1 METQEKIV
9 NRYVEKPVKT
19 KNGFAMLALI
29 LLLFFGSIAA
39 LVCGPVFLSATNV
52 GAAVAIA
59 IAGALVL
66 IFDLFLMPGLKILN
80 PNEALV
86 LTLFGKY
93 HGTLKKDGY
102 FWVNPFC
109 EGINPGAQ
117 GSSMTTNLNGSTTV
131 SLGGNKKISLKTMTL
146 NNEKQTVNDE
156 RGNPIIIGTIVIWR
170 IVDTTKAVFNVQN
183 YRTFLSTQCDSATR
197 NIARMYPYDLLEED
211 SSNEKTLRGSSQE
224 IADMMKQDLQERVA
238 MAGLE
243 ILEVRITHLS
253 YAPEIAAAM
262 LQRQQAEAI
271 VAARKKIVE
280 GAVGMVEMALAQLND
295 DRIVDLDE
303 ERKAAMVSNLLV
315 VLCGNKDA
323 QPIVKAGPSTKP
335 KAVMEWSKRT
345 KAKSRYCCASPPSCG
360 RSWPPGPRTISGPST
375 AR

>member
-1 METQEKIV
+1 METGEKIV
-9 NRYVEKPVKT
+9 NRYTEKPVKA

-29 LLLFFGSIAA
+29 LLLLLGSIALAVWGPLAFWSTNMA
-39 LVCGPVFLSATNV
+39 LAITAIVVGSLVF
-52 GAAVAIA
+52 
-59 IAGALVL
+59 VL
-66 IFDLFLMPGLKILN
+66 DLFLMAGLKILN

-86 LTLFGKY
+86 FTLFGKY

-109 EGINPGAQ
+109 EGINPGAAPA
-117 GSSMTTNLNGSTTV
+117 SMTTVNGNTSF
-131 SLGGNKKISLKTMTL
+131 SFGGSRKISLKTMTL

-156 RGNPIIIGTIVIWR
+156 RGNPIVIGTIVIWR

-183 YRTFLSTQCDSATR
+183 YRTFLGTQCDSATR
-197 NIARMYPYDLLEED
+197 NIARMYPYDLMD
-211 SSNEKTLRGSSQE
+211 DDDQGEKTLRGSSQE
-224 IADMMKQDLQERVA
+224 IADMMKKDLQDRVS

-280 GAVGMVEMALAQLND
+280 GAVGMVEMALDQLGKD
-295 DRIVDLDE
+295 QVVELDE

-323 QPIVKAGPSTKP
+323 QPIVN
-335 KAVMEWSKRT
+335 
-345 KAKSRYCCASPPSCG
+345 
-360 RSWPPGPRTISGPST
+360 SGSIY
-375 AR
+375 

>member
-1 METQEKIV
+1 MEKNKKIV
-9 NRYVEKPVKT
+9 NRYQEKPAKF

-29 LLLFFGSIAA
+29 LVLFFGSIAVA
-39 LVCGPVFLSATNV
+39 ICGPILLWSTNVPLAVALIVLGSLVFL
-52 GAAVAIA
+52 
-59 IAGALVL
+59 L
-66 IFDLFLMPGLKILN
+66 DLFLMPGLKILN

-93 HGTLKKDGY
+93 YGTLKKDGY

-109 EGINPGAQ
+109 EGINPGAAPA
-117 GSSMTTNLNGSTTV
+117 SMTTINGNTSVTF
-131 SLGGNKKISLKTMTL
+131 GGNKKVSLKTMTL

-156 RGNPIIIGTIVIWR
+156 RGNPIVIGTVVIWR

-197 NIARMYPYDLLEED
+197 NIARMYPYDLMED
-211 SSNEKTLRGSSQE
+211 DDLGEKTLRGSSQE
-224 IADMMKQDLQERVA
+224 IADMMKKDLQDRVA

-280 GAVGMVEMALAQLND
+280 GAVGMVEMALDQLND
-295 DRIVDLDE
+295 NRIVNLDE

-323 QPIVKAGPSTKP
+323 QPIVN
-335 KAVMEWSKRT
+335 
-345 KAKSRYCCASPPSCG
+345 
-360 RSWPPGPRTISGPST
+360 SGSIY
-375 AR
+375 

>member
-1 METQEKIV
+1 MENNENTERIV
-9 NRYVEKPVKT
+9 NRYTEKT
-19 KNGFAMLALI
+19 ARAYSGFAMLVVI
-29 LLLFFGSIAA
+29 LLMIAVGIGGIVFGIMELVRYAAEMGSEDAVSALGMVLLFGGILVVTAGSI
-39 LVCGPVFLSATNV
+39 LC
-52 GAAVAIA
+52 
-59 IAGALVL
+59 AGFHV
-66 IFDLFLMPGLKILN
+66 LN

-93 HGTLKKDGY
+93 YGTLKKDGFY
-102 FWVNPFC
+102 WTNIFC
-109 EGINPGAQ
+109 SGINPGSERTGITMGA
-117 GSSMTTNLNGSTTV
+117 NGSMSYV
-131 SLGGNKKISLKTMTL
+131 GGSKKVSLKTMTL

-197 NIARMYPYDLLEED
+197 NIARMYPYDLFDED
-211 SSNEKTLRGSSQE
+211 DQNEKTLRGSSQE
-224 IADMMKQDLQERVA
+224 IAAMMTKDLQERVS

-280 GAVGMVEMALAQLND
+280 GAVGMVEMALDQLNADQVVELD
-295 DRIVDLDE
+295 D

-315 VLCGNKDA
+315 VLCGSKDA
-323 QPIVKAGPSTKP
+323 QPV
-335 KAVMEWSKRT
+335 VN
-345 KAKSRYCCASPPSCG
+345 
-360 RSWPPGPRTISGPST
+360 SGSIY
-375 AR
+375 

>member
-1 METQEKIV
+1 MENNGNTEKIV
-9 NRYVEKPVKT
+9 NRYTEKPAKAYS
-19 KNGFAMLALI
+19 GFAMLAVVL
-29 LLLFFGSIAA
+29 
-39 LVCGPVFLSATNV
+39 
-52 GAAVAIA
+52 
-59 IAGALVL
+59 LVL
-66 IFDLFLMPGLKILN
+66 AGGVALMVLGIMELVRYAAEMNNEDAVSALGMVMLFGGILAVMAGSFLCVGFKVLN

-93 HGTLKKDGY
+93 YGTLKNDGFY
-102 FWVNPFC
+102 WTNIFC
-109 EGINPGAQ
+109 SAINPGAESRWTGHANGSFSYV
-117 GSSMTTNLNGSTTV
+117 GSS
-131 SLGGNKKISLKTMTL
+131 KKISLKTMTL

-197 NIARMYPYDLLEED
+197 NIARMYPYDLFDEED
-211 SSNEKTLRGSSQE
+211 QNEKTLRGSSQE
-224 IADMMKQDLQERVA
+224 IAAMMTQDLQERVA
-238 MAGLE
+238 IAGLE

-280 GAVGMVEMALAQLND
+280 GAVGMVEMALDQLNADQVVELD
-295 DRIVDLDE
+295 D

-315 VLCGNKDA
+315 VLCGSKDA
-323 QPIVKAGPSTKP
+323 QPV
-335 KAVMEWSKRT
+335 VN
-345 KAKSRYCCASPPSCG
+345 
-360 RSWPPGPRTISGPST
+360 SGSIY
-375 AR
+375 

>member
-1 METQEKIV
+1 MEAPEKIV
-9 NRYVEKPVKT
+9 NRYAEKPVKT
-19 KNGFAMLALI
+19 LNGFAMLALI
-29 LLLFFGSIAA
+29 LVLLFGSIALAVWGPLAFWSTNMA
-39 LVCGPVFLSATNV
+39 LAITAIVVGSLVF
-52 GAAVAIA
+52 
-59 IAGALVL
+59 VL
-66 IFDLFLMPGLKILN
+66 DLFLMAGLKILN

-86 LTLFGKY
+86 FTLFGKY
-93 HGTLKKDGY
+93 HGTLKQDGY

-117 GSSMTTNLNGSTTV
+117 PASMTTINGNTSFTF
-131 SLGGNKKISLKTMTL
+131 GGSRKISLKTMTL

-197 NIARMYPYDLLEED
+197 NIARMYPYDLLEEN

-295 DRIVDLDE
+295 DQIVNLDE

-323 QPIVKAGPSTKP
+323 QPIVN
-335 KAVMEWSKRT
+335 
-345 KAKSRYCCASPPSCG
+345 
-360 RSWPPGPRTISGPST
+360 SGSIY
-375 AR
+375 

>member
-1 METQEKIV
+1 MEVNEKIV
-9 NRYVEKPVKT
+9 NRYTEKPVKT
-19 KNGFAMLALI
+19 LNGFAMLALI
-29 LLLFFGSIAA
+29 LVLFFGSIAVA
-39 LVCGPVFLSATNV
+39 ICGPLMLWDTNVPLSITLIVVASLVFL
-52 GAAVAIA
+52 
-59 IAGALVL
+59 L
-66 IFDLFLMPGLKILN
+66 DLFLMAGLKILN

-86 LTLFGKY
+86 FTLFGKY

-102 FWVNPFC
+102 YWVNPFC

-117 GSSMTTNLNGSTTV
+117 PASMTTVNGNTSVTF
-131 SLGGNKKISLKTMTL
+131 GGSRKISLKTMTL

-197 NIARMYPYDLLEED
+197 NIARMYPYDLLEEN

-224 IADMMKQDLQERVA
+224 IAEMMKQDLQERVA

-262 LQRQQAEAI
+262 LQRQQAEAV

-280 GAVGMVEMALAQLND
+280 GAVGMVEMALAQLNED
-295 DRIVDLDE
+295 DIVNLDE

-323 QPIVKAGPSTKP
+323 QPIVN
-335 KAVMEWSKRT
+335 
-345 KAKSRYCCASPPSCG
+345 
-360 RSWPPGPRTISGPST
+360 SGSIY
-375 AR
+375 

>member
-1 METQEKIV
+1 METGEKIV
-9 NRYVEKPVKT
+9 NRYTEKPVKA

-29 LLLFFGSIAA
+29 LLLLLGSIAVA
-39 LVCGPVFLSATNV
+39 VCGPVFVSSSNAGL
-52 GAAVAIA
+52 AVAMVVLGI
-59 IAGALVL
+59 LVF
-66 IFDLFLMPGLKILN
+66 IFDLFLMAGLKILN

-86 LTLFGKY
+86 FTLFGKY
-93 HGTLKKDGY
+93 HGTLKGDGY

-109 EGINPGAQ
+109 EGINPGGAP
-117 GSSMTTNLNGSTTV
+117 TTVTINGSTSV
-131 SLGGNKKISLKTMTL
+131 NFGAKKISLKTMTL

-156 RGNPIIIGTIVIWR
+156 RGNPIVIGTIVIWR

-183 YRTFLSTQCDSATR
+183 YRTFLGTQCDSATR
-197 NIARMYPYDLLEED
+197 NIARMYPYDLMD
-211 SSNEKTLRGSSQE
+211 DDDQGEKTLRGSSQE
-224 IADMMKQDLQERVA
+224 IADMMKKDLQDRVS

-280 GAVGMVEMALAQLND
+280 GAVGMVEMALDQLGKD
-295 DRIVDLDE
+295 QVVELDE

-323 QPIVKAGPSTKP
+323 QPIVN
-335 KAVMEWSKRT
+335 
-345 KAKSRYCCASPPSCG
+345 
-360 RSWPPGPRTISGPST
+360 SGSIY
-375 AR
+375 

>member
-1 METQEKIV
+1 MENNENTERIV
-9 NRYVEKPVKT
+9 NRYTEKT
-19 KNGFAMLALI
+19 ARAYSGFAMLVVI
-29 LLLFFGSIAA
+29 LLMIAVGIGGIVFGIMELVSYAAEMGSEDAVSALGMVLLFGGILVVTAGSI
-39 LVCGPVFLSATNV
+39 LC
-52 GAAVAIA
+52 
-59 IAGALVL
+59 AGFHV
-66 IFDLFLMPGLKILN
+66 LN

-93 HGTLKKDGY
+93 YGTLKKDGFY
-102 FWVNPFC
+102 WTNIFC
-109 EGINPGAQ
+109 SGINPGSERTGITMGA
-117 GSSMTTNLNGSTTV
+117 NGSMSYV
-131 SLGGNKKISLKTMTL
+131 GGSKKVSLKTMTL

-197 NIARMYPYDLLEED
+197 NIARMYPYDLFDED
-211 SSNEKTLRGSSQE
+211 DQNEKTLRGSSQE
-224 IADMMKQDLQERVA
+224 IAAMMTKDLQERVS

-280 GAVGMVEMALAQLND
+280 GAVGMVEMALDQLNADQVVELD
-295 DRIVDLDE
+295 D

-315 VLCGNKDA
+315 VLCGSKDA
-323 QPIVKAGPSTKP
+323 QPV
-335 KAVMEWSKRT
+335 VN
-345 KAKSRYCCASPPSCG
+345 
-360 RSWPPGPRTISGPST
+360 SGSIY
-375 AR
+375 

>member
-39 LVCGPVFLSATNV
+39 MVCGPVFLSATNV

-131 SLGGNKKISLKTMTL
+131 SLGGNKKISLKIMTL
-146 NNEKQTVNDE
+146 NNNRQKINDCL
-156 RGNPIIIGTIVIWR
+156 GNPVEIGIAVMWR
-170 IVDTTKAVFNVQN
+170 VTDTAKAVFNVDN
-183 YRTFLSTQCDSATR
+183 YKEYLSLQCDSALR
-197 NIARMYPYDLLEED
+197 NIVRIYPYDVAPNVDTTGDGVADEG
-211 SSNEKTLRGSSQE
+211 SLRGSSE
-224 IADMMKQDLQERVA
+224 IVAGRIRDEIQQKVAD
-238 MAGLE
+238 AGLE
-243 ILEVRITHLS
+243 IIEARITYLA
-253 YAPEIAAAM
+253 YAPEIAAVM
-262 LQRQQAEAI
+262 LQRQQASAI
-271 VAARKKIVE
+271 IDARKMIVD
-280 GAVGMVEMALAQLND
+280 GAVGMVEMALERLNENN
-295 DRIVDLDE
+295 VVELDE

-315 VLCGNKDA
+315 VLCGNHDA
-323 QPIVKAGPSTKP
+323 QPV
-335 KAVMEWSKRT
+335 VN
-345 KAKSRYCCASPPSCG
+345 
-360 RSWPPGPRTISGPST
+360 SGSLY
-375 AR
+375 

>member
-1 METQEKIV
+1 
-9 NRYVEKPVKT
+9 
-19 KNGFAMLALI
+19 
-29 LLLFFGSIAA
+29 
-39 LVCGPVFLSATNV
+39 
-52 GAAVAIA
+52 
-59 IAGALVL
+59 
-66 IFDLFLMPGLKILN
+66 
-80 PNEALV
+80 
-86 LTLFGKY
+86 
-93 HGTLKKDGY
+93 
-102 FWVNPFC
+102 
-109 EGINPGAQ
+109 
-117 GSSMTTNLNGSTTV
+117 MTTNLNGSTTV

-224 IADMMKQDLQERVA
+224 IADMMKKDLQDRVA

-280 GAVGMVEMALAQLND
+280 GAVGMVEMALEQLNY

-323 QPIVKAGPSTKP
+323 QPIVN
-335 KAVMEWSKRT
+335 
-345 KAKSRYCCASPPSCG
+345 
-360 RSWPPGPRTISGPST
+360 SGSIY
-375 AR
+375 

>member
-1 METQEKIV
+1 MEVNEKIV
-9 NRYVEKPVKT
+9 NRYTEKPVKT
-19 KNGFAMLALI
+19 LNGFAMLALI
-29 LLLFFGSIAA
+29 LVLFFGSIAVA
-39 LVCGPVFLSATNV
+39 ICGPLMLWDTNVPLSITLIVVASLVFL
-52 GAAVAIA
+52 
-59 IAGALVL
+59 L
-66 IFDLFLMPGLKILN
+66 DLFLMAGLKILN

-86 LTLFGKY
+86 FTLFGKY

-102 FWVNPFC
+102 YWVNPFC

-117 GSSMTTNLNGSTTV
+117 PASMTTVNGNTSVTF
-131 SLGGNKKISLKTMTL
+131 GGSRKISLKTMTL

-170 IVDTTKAVFNVQN
+170 IVDTTKAVFNAQN

-197 NIARMYPYDLLEED
+197 NIARMYPYDLLEEN

-224 IADMMKQDLQERVA
+224 IAEMMKQDLQERVA

-262 LQRQQAEAI
+262 LQRQQAEAV

-295 DRIVDLDE
+295 DDIVNLDE

-323 QPIVKAGPSTKP
+323 QPIVN
-335 KAVMEWSKRT
+335 
-345 KAKSRYCCASPPSCG
+345 
-360 RSWPPGPRTISGPST
+360 SGSIY
-375 AR
+375 

>member
-1 METQEKIV
+1 MENNENAEKNI
-9 NRYVEKPVKT
+9 NRYTEKPAKAYG
-19 KNGFAMLALI
+19 GFAMLLVVLLVFAAGVALMVLGIMELVSYAAEVSNEEAVRALGMVMLFGGI
-29 LLLFFGSIAA
+29 LAIVAGS
-39 LVCGPVFLSATNV
+39 FLC
-52 GAAVAIA
+52 
-59 IAGALVL
+59 AGFKV
-66 IFDLFLMPGLKILN
+66 LN

-93 HGTLKKDGY
+93 YGTLKKDGFY
-102 FWVNPFC
+102 WTNIFC
-109 EGINPGAQ
+109 SGINPGAESRWTGNANGSFSYV
-117 GSSMTTNLNGSTTV
+117 GSS
-131 SLGGNKKISLKTMTL
+131 KKISLKTMTL

-197 NIARMYPYDLLEED
+197 NIARMYPYDLFDEED
-211 SSNEKTLRGSSQE
+211 QNEKTLRGSSQE
-224 IADMMKQDLQERVA
+224 IAAMMTQDLQERVA
-238 MAGLE
+238 IAGLE

-280 GAVGMVEMALAQLND
+280 GAVGMVEMALDQLNAD
-295 DRIVDLDE
+295 QVVDLDD

-315 VLCGNKDA
+315 VLCGSKDA
-323 QPIVKAGPSTKP
+323 QPV
-335 KAVMEWSKRT
+335 VN
-345 KAKSRYCCASPPSCG
+345 
-360 RSWPPGPRTISGPST
+360 SGSIY
-375 AR
+375 